1 MGIWRD
7 FGRDLRAAF
16 RSRPAETRAI
26 TSLPWYSGG
35 PSPTAVD
42 TGNAL
47 SLIPYFAS
55 VRILAEQISALPLQ
69 TFTTAGELLKR
80 IPDGQLIRD
89 PASVVDRVTW
99 TRQAVI
105 SLAMRGNAYG
115 LITSFDV
122 FGFPTGVE
130 WLHPDEVYV
139 DESSPVLPV
148 YWWASSKGYTEIP
161 RERMLHIA
169 WFVQPGKRK
178 GLSPVASF
186 ASSIGVGLAAQN
198 YGASWFSNGGVPPS
212 TFKNTA
218 KTITDEQ
225 ADEITSRLSRSL
237 RSGKPLVYGAD
248 WDFNAIQINPEEA
261 QFIQTMG
268 MNATQIAAIFGVPP
282 EWVGG
287 ETGGSLTYNSPEQN
301 GLHVYKT
308 VLLPWLTLFETNLTR
323 LLPDKQSV
331 KFNPDGVLRADLK
344 TRYEAHEIAIRAGFL
359 TIDEVRALENRPP
372 LPKPAMRPIVADP
385 SKPQP
390 SESVPADP
398 AKTNG
403 QTNGQRFVPMFV
415 TGTPK

>member
-26 TSLPWYSGG
+26 DSLPWRAGG
-35 PSPTAVD
+35 STAPIVD
-42 TGNAL
+42 PGNAL

-69 TFTTAGELLKR
+69 TFRKSGELLKR
-80 IPDGQLIRD
+80 IPDGQLITN

-115 LITSFDV
+115 LVTSFDAY
-122 FGFPTGVE
+122 GFPTGVE
-130 WLHPDEVYV
+130 WLHPDEIHV
-139 DESSPVLPV
+139 DESSPVVPR
-148 YWWASSKGYTEIP
+148 YYWASSHGYTEIP
-161 RERMLHIA
+161 RDRMLHIA
-169 WFVQPGKRK
+169 WFVLPGKRK
-178 GLSPVASF
+178 GLSPVQAF

-308 VLLPWLTLFETNLTR
+308 VLLPWLTLFETNLSR
-323 LLPDKQSV
+323 LLPEQQSV

-344 TRYEAHEIAIRAGFL
+344 TRYESHEIALRAGFL

-385 SKPQP
+385 SDTKP